1 MPAENANT
9 TVNGNDARA
18 GIGPG
23 GIGGID
29 TEAADLDLLNRL
41 VRENNQDDTDD
52 TDTGDDGEGEDGGSG
67 SDAGNEKSG
76 EKKGAKDTKK
86 GVEDGGEGEGS
97 EEGDDSED
105 GDTDSDSDQALIDFA
120 KEIGYDDLDSLSEA
134 ELAVV
139 RKAFD
144 KHGKAMA
151 AGGDDDEEF
160 EDALTEFEKEEGKG
174 EDGDGKNKKG
184 KEEDDDGDG
193 EDGDGE
199 RRNDTRGQDANDPR
213 QVFSSIL
220 DGKFKPVYKSDS
232 DYYGK
237 LKKAGEEG
245 DLEQYT
251 VLQNQRFIEQFMRFA
266 KPIMDVFV
274 ERQLGTFAD
283 IITPALSTVS
293 RISSNERLSTA
304 RNQAVSALESAA
316 NSKGTKPYAGI
327 KKFLSPDKPDENV
340 VINGRSYPSSPYART
355 LKKHPEILSIRVE
368 GKDGQ
373 PDYTKTFIAQYKHAM
388 RLERQGRA
396 SGQSPVPKKS
406 ATELVKAGVAAGQ
419 RQAKK
424 EAGGKL
430 NSNSSSGGGSG
441 KAGNRDKSWA
451 EKYGTLGQG
460 DGNASWI
467 GS

>member
-1 MPAENANT
+1 MLAENANAT
-9 TVNGNDARA
+9 ATATDARA

-52 TDTGDDGEGEDGGSG
+52 TDTGENGDGGEDGGGG
-67 SDAGNEKSG
+67 SDAGNEKGG

-86 GVEDGGEGEGS
+86 SVEDGGEDGDESGGS
-97 EEGDDSED
+97 EEGDDGED
-105 GDTDSDSDQALIDFA
+105 GDTGPDQALIDFA
-120 KEIGYDDLDSLSEA
+120 KEIGYDDLESLSEA
-134 ELAVV
+134 ELTVV

-151 AGGDDDEEF
+151 ASGNDEEF
-160 EDALTEFEKEEGKG
+160 EDALTEFEKEE
-174 EDGDGKNKKG
+174 DGKNGNGKG
-184 KEEDDDGDG
+184 KEE
-193 EDGDGE
+193 EDGDEDGNGE
-199 RRNDTRGQDANDPR
+199 RKDDDRALDANDPR
-213 QVFSSIL
+213 QVFVSIL
-220 DGKFKPVYKSDS
+220 DGKFKPAYKSDS
-232 DYYGK
+232 DYYAK

-245 DLEQYT
+245 ELEQYT

-283 IITPALSTVS
+283 LITPALSTVS
-293 RISSNERLSTA
+293 RISSNEKLSTA

-316 NSKGTKPYAGI
+316 NTKGAKPYAGI
-327 KKFLSPDKPDENV
+327 KKFLSPDKPDETV

-368 GKDGQ
+368 GKDGK

-388 RLERQGRA
+388 RLERQGLA